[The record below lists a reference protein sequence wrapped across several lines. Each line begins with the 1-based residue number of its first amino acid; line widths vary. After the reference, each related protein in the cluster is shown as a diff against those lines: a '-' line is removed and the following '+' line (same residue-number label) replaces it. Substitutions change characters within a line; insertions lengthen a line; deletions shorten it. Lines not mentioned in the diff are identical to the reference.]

1 MAILKFDARNL
12 GNLSEVRPV
21 WINTDHILSA
31 EANEYGTAV
40 KLAGNETCLLT
51 VSPKD
56 LGLVALVRDQAD
68 KATFWVNPSS
78 VVEVHPLS
86 AEGGDRV
93 CVTLVD
99 GKSHFVQADA
109 NELGQLLAGADG

>member
-1 MAILKFDARNL
+1 MAIRKFEARNL
-12 GNLSEVRPV
+12 GNLSEIRPV

-40 KLAGNETCLLT
+40 KLAGNVTCLLT

-56 LGLVALVRDQAD
+56 LGLVCLVRDQAD

-93 CVTLVD
+93 RVTLVD
-99 GKSHFVQADA
+99 RQSHIVQAHAD
-109 NELGQLLAGADG
+109 ELGKLLAGAAG